1 MTDNSNNTRP
11 VVLITGSA
19 RRIGAAIAHTLHRAG
34 MRTCIHYRHSQVQA
48 QALCEALN
56 QKHSDSACCVQG
68 DLCDPQ
74 DIERIGKEVLNKYQ
88 RLDAL
93 VNNAS
98 EFYPTPIGKLDSAQF
113 DDLIASNLKGPALLI
128 QQLVPA
134 LRTHRGCIVNIS
146 DIHARVPN
154 TQHSVYCA
162 AKAGLEGLGR
172 ALALDL
178 APQIRVNTIAP
189 GAILWPEN
197 QTSSDSVAAQKILDS
212 IALKRLGNENDIA
225 EAVLFLIRDASYVT
239 GQVLNV
245 DGGRR

>member
-1 MTDNSNNTRP
+1 MAHNSNNDRP

-19 RRIGAAIAHTLHRAG
+19 RRIGAAIAHTLHKAG
-34 MRTCIHYRHSQVQA
+34 MRICIHYRHSQGQA
-48 QALCEALN
+48 LELCEALN
-56 QKHSDSACCVQG
+56 QKHTDSAWCVQG

-74 DIERIGKEVLNKYQ
+74 DIERIAKQVLNKFQ

-98 EFYPTPIGKLDSAQF
+98 EFYPTPIGELDSAQF
-113 DDLIASNLKGPALLI
+113 DDLIASNLKGPTFLI
-128 QQLVPA
+128 QQLVPT
-134 LRTHRGCIVNIS
+134 LRAQHGCIVNIS
-146 DIHARVPN
+146 DIHARIPN
-154 TQHSVYCA
+154 AQHSVYCA
-162 AKAGLEGLGR
+162 AKAGLEGLSR

-197 QTSSDSVAAQKILDS
+197 QNTLDAVAAKKILDS

-225 EAVLFLIRDASYVT
+225 AAALFLIRDAHYIT